1 MSSLSVP
8 SLALLVLQG
17 TASNVPSTGVGDAP
31 GEIPRHGSAYVEL
44 AATRDTSP
52 YAEVEVP
59 RVPWS
64 YGQSYRGW
72 DSLDMLAELVGAAPP
87 AGGKAA

>member
-8 SLALLVLQG
+8 SLALLVLQS
-17 TASNVPSTGVGDAP
+17 TASTVPSTKVSDAP
-31 GEIPRHGSAYVEL
+31 GESPRHGSAYVEL
-44 AATRDTSP
+44 AATGDSSP
-52 YAEVEVP
+52 YAEVDVP

-72 DSLDMLAELVGAAPP
+72 DSLDMLAELVDAAPP